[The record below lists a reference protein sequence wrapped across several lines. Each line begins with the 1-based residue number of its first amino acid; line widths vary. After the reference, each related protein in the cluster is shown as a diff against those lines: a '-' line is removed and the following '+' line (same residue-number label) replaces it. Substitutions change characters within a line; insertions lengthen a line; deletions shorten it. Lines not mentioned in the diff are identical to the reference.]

1 MEDNMEEVQNESA
14 QKHKVRPSSCL
25 NVFGFPVVM
34 PPLMLQATLQFCLAA
49 LRASW
54 PVSFCCLAAQAW
66 CWYSLTAQH
75 TEPIRVAARHLV
87 AHWSGFGLSHWA
99 QSLALACSWDS
110 CPRSVVWSWWVS
122 LRVTWAQ
129 PVQSRPPTV
138 GMAPLLEVS
147 KVWGTLENSGGGVPK
162 TPDPPNLAT
171 TPTPLIRPMHT
182 SIDSFQSYETECLV
196 FWRNVYTSFKIHA
209 SCVLLAQTKDLQH
222 AICVEEDHQK
232 RAMLVAAFVALME
245 AEQRVAKAEAE
256 SERRVAKAEAESE
269 RRVAEAEAE
278 QRVVE
283 AERRA
288 DEAIMGLLRMRLF
301 SLQGLLNMRGAIG
314 ERVFLWWHCS
324 HLMVSC
330 THIVR
335 GQVEELGKQG
345 KEVKDMNKLNKAT
358 GMKDRR
364 FGLGPVPASH
374 LPSIRFIIRNE
385 WLFHAH

>member
-147 KVWGTLENSGGGVPK
+147 K
-162 TPDPPNLAT
+162 
-171 TPTPLIRPMHT
+171 
-182 SIDSFQSYETECLV
+182 
-196 FWRNVYTSFKIHA
+196 
-209 SCVLLAQTKDLQH
+209 TKDLQH

-245 AEQRVAKAEAE
+245 AEQRVAKAEA
-256 SERRVAKAEAESE
+256 
-269 RRVAEAEAE
+269 
-278 QRVVE
+278 
-283 AERRA
+283 
-288 DEAIMGLLRMRLF
+288 
-301 SLQGLLNMRGAIG
+301 
-314 ERVFLWWHCS
+314 
-324 HLMVSC
+324 
-330 THIVR
+330 
-335 GQVEELGKQG
+335 
-345 KEVKDMNKLNKAT
+345 
-358 GMKDRR
+358 
-364 FGLGPVPASH
+364 
-374 LPSIRFIIRNE
+374 
-385 WLFHAH
+385 